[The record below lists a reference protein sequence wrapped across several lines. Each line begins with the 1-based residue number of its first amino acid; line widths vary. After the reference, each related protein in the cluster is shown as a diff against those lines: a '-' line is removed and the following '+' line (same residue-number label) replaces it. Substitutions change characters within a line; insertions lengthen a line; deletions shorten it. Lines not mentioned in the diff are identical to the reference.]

1 MYEYIICKLLCIIG
15 FVVLNYLIIPY
26 LIYSKIS
33 KMLMDVVE
41 LKKAKRYK
49 KIIMCPVC
57 KKSWPY
63 KRPSNF
69 NLKLYIFFVR

>member
-1 MYEYIICKLLCIIG
+1 
-15 FVVLNYLIIPY
+15 
-26 LIYSKIS
+26 
-33 KMLMDVVE
+33 MLMDVVE
-41 LKKAKRYK
+41 LKKVKKYK

-69 NLKLYIFFVR
+69 NLKLCIFFCKMKGTHLRGDIGNYFTF